1 MSRLRLYLGPALII
15 LLGLVL
21 GSVIILTGPDPDRG
35 AGKDRIPDVRT
46 IQVSKQ
52 TVRMTVT
59 AYGEV
64 KAKAISNLVAE
75 VDGKIVSISPSMVS
89 GGFFSKGDVL
99 VEIEQTEY
107 QAALERAKAGLA
119 AANSELT
126 NAEVQN
132 TRVEELSIKQSVS
145 ESQRDNMRNRL
156 RLAQASVRSAEAELA
171 LAQLNLGRT
180 RFEAPFRGRVRD
192 ENVDVGQ
199 YVKRGETLAS
209 LYSIDAAEVRLPVRD
224 DELAFLS
231 VSLGS
236 SGDGWRS
243 FPKVLLKAEFL
254 GAPRSWE
261 ARVVRTDGEL
271 DSQTRLVNL
280 IAEVEAPY
288 DQADSQPPLTVG
300 QFVEAEI
307 FGEQLDEILVLPRT
321 AIQHGDAIYRVN
333 DRHELEFHRV
343 QVVRMQGDIA
353 YVRTDLEEGAQICL
367 NAMGDL
373 AEGQKVRPSPADVTL
388 DAL

>member
-1 MSRLRLYLGPALII
+1 MSLLRLYFGPALIV

-21 GSVIILTGPDPDRG
+21 GAVIILTGPDPDRG
-35 AGKDRIPDVRT
+35 AGQERILDVRT
-46 IQVSKQ
+46 VPVSKQ

-75 VDGKIVSISPSMVS
+75 VDGKILAISPSMVS

-126 NAEVQN
+126 NAEAHN

-145 ESQRDNMRNRL
+145 ESQRDDVRNRL
-156 RLAQASVRSAEAELA
+156 RLAQASLRAAEAELA
-171 LAQLNLGRT
+171 LAELNLRRT
-180 RFEAPFRGRVRD
+180 RLEAPFRGRVRQ
-192 ENVDVGQ
+192 EQVDVGQ
-199 YVKRGETLAS
+199 YVKRGETLGR
-209 LYSIDAAEVRLPVRD
+209 LYSIEAAEVRLPVRD

-236 SGDGWRS
+236 SGERWTS
-243 FPKVLLKAEFL
+243 FPKVVLKADLL
-254 GAPRSWE
+254 GAPRTWE
-261 ARVVRTDGEL
+261 ARAVRTDGEL
-271 DSQTRLVNL
+271 DPQTRLVNL
-280 IAEVEAPY
+280 IAEVKAPY
-288 DQADSQPPLTVG
+288 GQVGSQPPLTVG

-307 FGEQLDEILVLPRT
+307 FGNELDEILVLPRT
-321 AIQHGDAIYRVN
+321 AVQNGDGVYEVN
-333 DRHELEFHRV
+333 SRNELEFHRV
-343 QVVRMQGDIA
+343 QVVRTQGDVA

-367 NAMGDL
+367 NPMSDV
-373 AEGQKVRPSPADVTL
+373 AEGQKVRPFPADVTL